1 MKKRKRK
8 KSLFSKLTSKGV
20 ILTIQLITSIVFLIY
35 IFNLKVIPV
44 KYYIIL
50 IILIIILFLAETIW
64 ITSGLRK
71 KRRTGSIRRVFFSKV
86 TSLVMSILLITG
98 SIYASI
104 GDNFI
109 NNITNAF
116 MQTRVIAVYALKTSN
131 IEQVSDLNDKVIGIE
146 NKKSISYITEALA
159 EIQDQINKEPEKE
172 VYKDYVQ
179 LADALYKGDVDC
191 IIADQS
197 MKF

>member
-1 MKKRKRK
+1 M
-8 KSLFSKLTSKGV
+8 
-20 ILTIQLITSIVFLIY
+20 
-35 IFNLKVIPV
+35 
-44 KYYIIL
+44 
-50 IILIIILFLAETIW
+50 FLAETIW

-109 NNITNAF
+109 NNITSAF

-131 IEQVSDLNDKVIGIE
+131 IEQLSDLNDKVIGIE

-197 MKF
+197 YLGTLETNHEGFVDETNVIYTLEVQEK

>member
-1 MKKRKRK
+1 
-8 KSLFSKLTSKGV
+8 
-20 ILTIQLITSIVFLIY
+20 
-35 IFNLKVIPV
+35 
-44 KYYIIL
+44 
-50 IILIIILFLAETIW
+50 
-64 ITSGLRK
+64 
-71 KRRTGSIRRVFFSKV
+71 
-86 TSLVMSILLITG
+86 MSILLITG

-109 NNITNAF
+109 NNITSAF

-131 IEQVSDLNDKVIGIE
+131 IEQLSDLNDKVIGIE

-191 IIADQS
+191 IIAINLI
-197 MKF
+197 